1 METKGEPKNSF
12 QLSCKY
18 LNDNGYQIN
27 QLSSRALAKSKDV
40 AISTTIPSGKRITEP
55 IQVDGSKLILK
66 LVNSKLPRSNHIY
79 TNFIL
84 GI

>member
-1 METKGEPKNSF
+1 MVTKGEPKNSF

-66 LVNSKLPRSNHIY
+66 LDSKLPRSNHIY

>member
-1 METKGEPKNSF
+1 MVTKGEPKNSF

-40 AISTTIPSGKRITEP
+40 AISTTIPSGKRINEP

-66 LVNSKLPRSNHIY
+66 LDSKLPRSNHIY